1 MKESTQTMR
10 WNSEEVEVLRQF
22 VSTKRKPLLEYFYK
36 NIFLG
41 ELKVR
46 KPRKFFVEMSR
57 AVGRTAEQC
66 KSKFQK
72 FEKKVFKDFLK
83 VPVEHFE
90 VFQWLRDMRCQWR
103 RWEKAKKK
111 TGGLIA
117 VPEVE
122 GKDFRRLEKVR
133 DGIIEGIMRPPSLS
147 FYLLLFFVFWSLF
160 VGFF

>member
-10 WNSEEVEVLRQF
+10 WNADEVEVLRQF
-22 VSTKRKPLLEYFYK
+22 VATKRKPLLEYFYK

-46 KPRKFFVEMSR
+46 KPRKFFVEMSK

-72 FEKKVFKDFLK
+72 FERKVFQDFLAI
-83 VPVEHFE
+83 PVEHFE

-111 TGGLIA
+111 AGGVVT

-122 GKDFRRLEKVR
+122 GKDFRRLEKAR
-133 DGIIEGIMRPPSLS
+133 DQIIQKIMHVPGTI
-147 FYLLLFFVFWSLF
+147 FFWTH
-160 VGFF
+160 